1 MPEARA
7 EMVNQPHPEP
17 IRFKPITWREVEDA
31 CAKIAEAI
39 LSDGL
44 EIDVIVGIMRG
55 GWIPA
60 RLLSDYLGVPDMGA
74 LEIKFYRG
82 IGETAERPVVTQPL
96 IINVRSKNIL
106 VVDDVA
112 DTGKTFNVAV
122 NFLNHY
128 GPRRIIT
135 ASLYLKPW
143 SMHRP
148 DYYAEETDAWIIFP
162 WDKAETIE
170 ELVEKKGYTLEQVAR
185 ITGEDV
191 EFIKR
196 IYGTR
201 HRRTARA
208 QAQQR

>member
-1 MPEARA
+1 
-7 EMVNQPHPEP
+7 MVNQPHPEP
-17 IRFKPITWREVEDA
+17 IKFKPITWRDVENA
-31 CAKIAEAI
+31 CVKIAEDI
-39 LSDGL
+39 LARDI

-60 RLLSDYLGVPDMGA
+60 RLLSDYLGVDRMGA
-74 LEIKFYRG
+74 LEVKFYRG

-96 IINVRSKNIL
+96 IIDIRDRNVL

-128 GPRRIIT
+128 GPRRIVT

-148 DYYAEETDAWIIFP
+148 DFYAEETDAWIIFP

-170 ELVEKKGYTLEQVAR
+170 ELITAKNMSAEHVAK
-185 ITGEDV
+185 ITGEDL

-196 IYGTR
+196 VYYTR
-201 HRRTARA
+201 KRNKA
-208 QAQQR
+208 